1 MRRVSELISSLNE
14 SIGKAVSS
22 LNVVL
27 VVLICIDVVVRYA
40 FKQSSAAFYE
50 LEWHVFSVIFLIG
63 AGWTL
68 RHDQHVR
75 VDILYAKVSPRLQAI
90 LDIIGVLCLLMPF
103 SFTLIVTALPYTMVA
118 FQTAEASPD
127 TGGLPYRWIIKSS
140 IVIGAGLLMLQGVAM
155 LFEKTLRL
163 IGGKERAEN
172 VA

>member
-22 LNVVL
+22 LNVLL
-27 VVLICIDVVVRYA
+27 VVLICIDVVARYL

-50 LEWHVFSVIFLIG
+50 LEWHIFSAIFLIG

-75 VDILYAKVSPRLQAI
+75 VDILYAKASTRLQAI

-103 SFTLIVTALPYTMVA
+103 SLTLIVTALPYTLVA

-155 LFEKTLRL
+155 IFEKTLRL

>member
-22 LNVVL
+22 LNVL
-27 VVLICIDVVVRYA
+27 LMVLICIDVVARYL

-50 LEWHVFSVIFLIG
+50 LEWHVFSMIFLIG

-75 VDILYAKVSPRLQAI
+75 VDILYAKASPRLQALIDI
-90 LDIIGVLCLLMPF
+90 LGILLLLMPF
-103 SFTLIVTALPYTMVA
+103 SLTLIVTAFPYAMVA

-127 TGGLPYRWIIKSS
+127 TGGLPYRWIIKSA
-140 IVIGAGLLMLQGVAM
+140 IAIGAGLLMLQGIAM
-155 LFEKTLRL
+155 LFEKALLL
-163 IGGKERAEN
+163 IGGKEQTKH

>member
-1 MRRVSELISSLNE
+1 MRQVAEWISSLNE
-14 SIGKAVSS
+14 RVGRAVSGF
-22 LNVVL
+22 NVLL
-27 VVLICIDVVVRYA
+27 VVLICIDVAVRYV

-75 VDILYAKVSPRLQAI
+75 VDIFYAKARPRLQAL
-90 LDIIGVLCLLMPF
+90 LDIIGILVLLMPF
-103 SFTLIVTALPYTMVA
+103 SLTLIVTAFPYTLVA

-127 TGGLPYRWIIKSS
+127 TGGLPYRWIIKSA

-155 LFEKTLRL
+155 LFEKALLL

-172 VA
+172 VP

>member
-27 VVLICIDVVVRYA
+27 VVLICIDVVARYA

-75 VDILYAKVSPRLQAI
+75 VDILYAKAPPRLQAL
-90 LDIIGVLCLLMPF
+90 LDIIGILVLLMPF
-103 SFTLIVTALPYTMVA
+103 SLTLIVTAFPYTLVA

-127 TGGLPYRWIIKSS
+127 TGGLPYRWIIKSA
-140 IVIGAGLLMLQGVAM
+140 IAIGAGLLMLQGVAM